1 MKKFK
6 ITISGIVSF
15 LDEECLRPGDTSDL
29 GFLNK
34 MNINLANHNH
44 FISHVK
50 GDKKTQKELARN
62 VIIKTFTN
70 TQVSNV
76 FFF

>member
-1 MKKFK
+1 VKFVPPQLFQNIHASFK
-6 ITISGIVSF
+6 ILGIISF
-15 LDEECLRPGDTSDL
+15 LDEECLRPGDTSDM

-34 MNINLANHNH
+34 MNINLAKHNH

-62 VIIKTFTN
+62 VI
-70 TQVSNV
+70 
-76 FFF
+76 